1 MTLTLNLSQEEE
13 QRLRALA
20 AQQGTDAQEIVLDA
34 MRKLLPSQTVADR
47 VAALRTLLDDDEA
60 EQRETGEYLK
70 RVLDEDRLSDR
81 KLFLIAQP
89 RKEC

>member
-13 QRLRALA
+13 QRLRDLA
-20 AQQGTDAQEIVLDA
+20 VQQGTDAQEVVLQA
-34 MRKLLPSQTVADR
+34 VRKLLPPQTAADR
-47 VAALRTLLDDDEA
+47 VAALRTLLDDDES

-81 KLFLIAQP
+81 KLFS
-89 RKEC
+89 